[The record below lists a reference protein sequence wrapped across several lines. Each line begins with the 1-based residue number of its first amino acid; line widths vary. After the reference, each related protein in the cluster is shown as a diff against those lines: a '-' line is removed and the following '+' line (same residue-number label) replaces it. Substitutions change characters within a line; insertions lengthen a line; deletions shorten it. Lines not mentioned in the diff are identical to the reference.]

1 MFIGRRTRRLNNENV
16 VSSDVFLYPDVS
28 LPIRERADRRLTKWH
43 TNVFANAFSQL
54 PVGGAGENLQFW
66 LKRKHGAG
74 KLGAQ
79 KPTWQSSKLANRY
92 FFGE

>member
-16 VSSDVFLYPDVS
+16 VASDVFLDPDVS
-28 LPIRERADRRLTKWH
+28 FPVGEGADRRLTEGH
-43 TNVFANAFSQL
+43 TNVFANPLGQL
-54 PVGGAGENLQFW
+54 PVGRAGENLQFW